1 MIQSI
6 ERPRNLQAK
15 LLAIR
20 QLIANLASGPSLLF
34 ELVRR
39 LPFRIHHDN
48 PPFLIYVRSRHL
60 SQARPGQKID
70 PDEEKGRSSC
80 RRQNYC
86 VMLMFDAV
94 ALIGRHM
101 LSLADT
107 HILPISRSGYRD
119 FKSSVAYPAHTGEEM
134 ERNGPGGQEE

>member
-1 MIQSI
+1 MKG
-6 ERPRNLQAK
+6 RATC
-15 LLAIR
+15 R
-20 QLIANLASGPSLLF
+20 QNFLPSGSSSQILPVVPPSFSSWSDVFPSEFITIIHLF
-34 ELVRR
+34 LT
-39 LPFRIHHDN
+39 
-48 PPFLIYVRSRHL
+48 YVRSRHL

-70 PDEEKGRSSC
+70 PDEQKGRSSC

-101 LSLADT
+101 LQSLADT

>member
-6 ERPRNLQAK
+6 ERRRNLQAK

-20 QLIANLASGPSLLF
+20 QLIANLACGPSLLF

-48 PPFLIYVRSRHL
+48 PPFFYAKKAPVTC
-60 SQARPGQKID
+60 APWTKD
-70 PDEEKGRSSC
+70 PDEEKGRLSG

-101 LSLADT
+101 LHSLADT

-119 FKSSVAYPAHTGEEM
+119 HKSSVA
-134 ERNGPGGQEE
+134 